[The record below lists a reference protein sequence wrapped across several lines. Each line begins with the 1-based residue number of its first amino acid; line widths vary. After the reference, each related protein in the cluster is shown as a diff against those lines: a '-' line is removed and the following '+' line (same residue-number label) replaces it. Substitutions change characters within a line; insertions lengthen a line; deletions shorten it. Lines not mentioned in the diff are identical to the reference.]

1 MPALQGRGLNDR
13 AQALDQRETAL
24 FLGPLLTF
32 LPAHS
37 MSMDSTRRGRAWRTP
52 LRDRTGRHRWAQ
64 GQRLETIA

>member
-37 MSMDSTRRGRAWRTP
+37 MSMDSTRRGAS
-52 LRDRTGRHRWAQ
+52 
-64 GQRLETIA
+64 LENSPA